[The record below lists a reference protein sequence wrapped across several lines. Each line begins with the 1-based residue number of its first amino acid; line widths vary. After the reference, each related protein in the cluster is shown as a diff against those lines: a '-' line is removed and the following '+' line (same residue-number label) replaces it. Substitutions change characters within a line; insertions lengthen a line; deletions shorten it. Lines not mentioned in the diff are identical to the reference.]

1 MALTDKLTAIGNAIR
16 EKTGKSDLLTLDQMP
31 TEIQG
36 ITTTPVD
43 YKIFKFKDYKGATIA
58 EYTYEEMLNLQTY
71 PEVPHN
77 IYLMDVDR
85 WRYIEKLPDML
96 SQEYYKQKGFTF
108 YPYYNAI
115 IRSEGE
121 YYVDYTPSSCEYIFI
136 KINDESEC
144 TFNFHMSSY
153 SSSYKTEI
161 STGDGKTY
169 GYSGGDSKRITHTYK
184 PTSFPASYVIT
195 FRNYRSSGHYANS
208 YFDTAYND
216 DKSLKCIY
224 GIIGEDSVL
233 YFNYPYYDNIKF
245 VYGKIPTPFP
255 VNDFT
260 YIKSSSETNNY
271 MRRNKNCYFPGITDL
286 ASAYSKNILN
296 PDVTI
301 LQQFY
306 CDADDM
312 EIWFPDQITKINY
325 FYNVNAEAVT
335 GRIIHMPKSI
345 SYISSLN
352 ISQNRSC
359 IFDFRKS
366 TSVPTLSSS
375 ISLDDARNYRPTIIV
390 PDSLYSSWKT
400 ATNWSTI
407 GSFIKKASEVS
418 L

>member
-31 TEIQG
+31 TEIQS
-36 ITTTPVD
+36 ITSTPVD

-58 EYTYEEMLNLQTY
+58 EYTYEEMLNLETY

-77 IYLMDVDR
+77 VYLRDLGR

-96 SQEYYKQKGFTF
+96 SQEYYKQKGFIF

-115 IRSEGE
+115 IDSEGE
-121 YYVDYTPSSCEYIFI
+121 YFSGFQPSSCEYVFI

-144 TFNFHMSSY
+144 TFHFYMYSY

-169 GYSGGDSKRITHTYK
+169 GYNGGDSKRITHTYK

-195 FRNYRSSGHYANS
+195 FRNYSSSGHYAES

-224 GIIGEDSVL
+224 GIIGEDNVISL
-233 YFNYPYYDNIKF
+233 NYPYYDRIKF
-245 VYGKIPTPFP
+245 IYGIIPNPLP

-260 YIKSSSETNNY
+260 YIRSSSQTTNY
-271 MRRNKNCYFPGITDL
+271 MRRNKNCYFPGIAELD
-286 ASAYSKNILN
+286 SAYPKNIFT
-296 PDVTI
+296 PDNTRI
-301 LQQFY
+301 LQFY
-306 CDADDM
+306 CDVDDM

-325 FYNVNAEAVT
+325 FFNVNTEVVE

-345 SYISSLN
+345 SSISNML
-352 ISQNRSC
+352 IDRNRSC
-359 IFDFRKS
+359 IFDFRNS
-366 TSVPTLSSS
+366 TSVPTLSTS
-375 ISLDDARNYRPTIIV
+375 ISLDDARNCRPTIIV